1 MPPLT
6 VERIENAFLPAREIT
21 DPARFAG
28 RAPQIE
34 QSYLAL
40 VSEGANIA
48 IVGNRG
54 IGKSSLARQV
64 MAMATAKNDLLTRYG
79 IKVGEPLDFLTMYLA
94 CGKETASVDHLLTRL
109 LTSHDCLASWIYY
122 FPEAKKVIEAY
133 APKFSAGLFGLV
145 NAELGGEKATETEAK
160 SAAPQPD
167 LATVFTNVVSAMT
180 KQKATKN
187 GILFV
192 LDEFDQIRDASGF
205 ASLLK
210 ALATN
215 VPEVRFCIVGVA
227 HDLYA
232 LMKEHQSADR
242 LFAGAVINLPSM
254 TEAELTEIIKIAERS
269 IDGEIVFDD
278 SAKKR
283 LVSLAQGH
291 PYMVHLVGK
300 HSLRGAWKESR
311 KTVTSSDID
320 ATLRLIAASGADP
333 VLEARYKRSIASSPQ
348 REAVLRAMAE
358 SEKGNEVWTTD
369 AYPVAI
375 KAGVDNPSQYV
386 GSLVTEEYGAEIQKV
401 RERYYRFKDS
411 LFRAY
416 VMARPAEYAHR
427 LSEPEP

>member
-1 MPPLT
+1 MGSLT

-64 MAMATAKNDLLTRYG
+64 MAMATAKTDLLTRYG
-79 IKVGEPLDFLTMYLA
+79 VKVGEPLDFLTIYLA
-94 CGKETASVDHLLTRL
+94 CGKDTENVEHLLTRL
-109 LTSHDCLASWIYY
+109 LASQQCLASWIYDV
-122 FPEAKKVIEAY
+122 PEAKKVVEGY
-133 APKFSAGLFGLV
+133 APKLSAGLFDV
-145 NAELGGEKATETEAK
+145 VKVELGGQKTTETTTK
-160 SAAPQPD
+160 SAAPKPD
-167 LATVFTNVVSAMT
+167 LVTVFTNVVAAIA
-180 KQKATKN
+180 KQKAAKH
-187 GILFV
+187 GLLFV
-192 LDEFDQIRDASGF
+192 IDEFDQIRDPSGF

-210 ALATN
+210 SLATN
-215 VPEVRFCIVGVA
+215 VPQVRFCVVGVA

-254 TEAELTEIIKIAERS
+254 TDEELTEIIKIAERH
-269 IDGEIVFDD
+269 IDGEIAFDD

-283 LVSLAQGH
+283 LVVLAQGH

-300 HSLRGAWKESR
+300 HSLRGAWKENR
-311 KTVTSSDID
+311 NTITGSDID

-333 VLEARYKRSIASSPQ
+333 VLESRYKKAIASSPQ

-358 SEKGNEVWTTD
+358 SEKGGEVWTTD

-375 KAGVDNPSQYV
+375 KAGVENPSQYV
-386 GSLVTEEYGAEIQKV
+386 GSLVTEQYGAEIRNV
-401 RERYYRFKDS
+401 RDRYYRFKDS

-416 VMARPAEYAHR
+416 VMARPPEYAHR
-427 LSEPEP
+427 LGEPEP